1 MSASHVRPQFF
12 ALTLDLTQPSLFFGS
27 TTARRSS
34 SQPNTEAHPSSGK
47 QKPKTSRKFTI
58 YGKLRPRNGN
68 FYGISSM
75 GQSRALPEHTW
86 TAKQF

>member
-1 MSASHVRPQFF
+1 MDSSQKLHFGQVGQFYIG
-12 ALTLDLTQPSLFFGS
+12 TNISCS

-34 SQPNTEAHPSSGK
+34 IQPCTEAHPSNGK
-47 QKPKTSRKFTI
+47 QKPKRPSKFTT